1 MNVIEAEKVTKSFK
15 TITALD
21 NISIQVKEGEIY
33 GFLGLNGAGK
43 TTLIRILLNMIKPT
57 SGMIK
62 IFGNKPD
69 KDSNLWNNVGY
80 MVETPHAYPDLSVIE
95 NLAVYFELRQL
106 KNQQPRPEGRGM
118 LFSKGGCTQ
127 RFNTFLTAMNGGV
140 LNPIGTNK
148 NLIADIIE
156 RINLV
161 SYANT
166 KAKYLSLGNRQ
177 RLGLAKALMHSP
189 KLLILDEPVNGL
201 DPEGIVE
208 VRELLKELSRNGT
221 TIFLSSHILGEI
233 SKLVNRIAIIHKGK
247 IVKELGVD
255 KLKET
260 LVKKLL
266 IKTNNNERAVQH
278 LHNEKYNAV
287 IVNDEI
293 EVTDIRAIEKPE
305 EISKLLVEKGLPA
318 KQVYLFTE
326 DLEHYFLRTEI
337 GRASC
342 RERV

>member
-1 MNVIEAEKVTKSFK
+1 MALYHYIVSVYKVRKPVEAEKVTKVFK

-62 IFGNKPD
+62 IFGNEHD
-69 KDSNLWNNVGY
+69 KDSNLWNDVGY

-106 KNQQPRPEGRGM
+106 KNQQ
-118 LFSKGGCTQ
+118 
-127 RFNTFLTAMNGGV
+127 
-140 LNPIGTNK
+140 
-148 NLIADIIE
+148 LIDDIIE
-156 RINLV
+156 KLNLV
-161 SYANT
+161 NYVNT

-233 SKLVNRIAIIHKGK
+233 SKLANRIAIIHKGK
-247 IVKELGVD
+247 LVKELGVD
-255 KLKET
+255 KLNEK

-266 IKTNNNERAVQH
+266 IKTNKNERAIQH
-278 LHNEKYNAV
+278 LHNEKYNAI

-305 EISKLLVEKGLPA
+305 EISKMLVEKGLPP

-326 DLEHYFLRTEI
+326 DLEHYFLRVVGGSGNE
-337 GRASC
+337 
-342 RERV
+342 